1 MQSIIGNKFF
11 RVGLFGVSRSG
22 KNYTI
27 DDFIELARENGVE
40 FTHLSPIDMIRSR
53 LDGRRLRD
61 MSDSEKKVLVD
72 EVRNEIDSV
81 AKNHNVIVDEHYC
94 YPATFGGKKLEN
106 GYYDEKLPHDI
117 LHIPNCKTD
126 YEVVFPR
133 FESRK
138 YDLFAVMS
146 IDPKIIVER
155 SRTSEG
161 AKYNPYVS
169 AEEIEE
175 WQKVELEGLESESDV
190 PVIPIT
196 DPRASGILLWEA
208 VNNNLLRI
216 PGGRL

>member
-1 MQSIIGNKFF
+1 MQSNIGNKFL

-27 DDFIELARENGVE
+27 DDFIELARENGME
-40 FTHLSPIDMIRSR
+40 FTHLSPMDMIRSR
-53 LDGRRLRD
+53 LNGRRLRD
-61 MSDSEKKVLVD
+61 MSNSEKKILVD
-72 EVRNEIDSV
+72 EVRNEIDSA
-81 AKNHNVIVDEHYC
+81 AKGHNVIVDEHYC

-117 LHIPNCKTD
+117 LRIPNCRTD

-138 YDLFAVMS
+138 YDLFAAMY
-146 IDPKIIVER
+146 IDPEIIVER

-175 WQKVELEGLESESDV
+175 WQKVEIEGLESESDV

-196 DPRASGILLWEA
+196 DPRTSGILLWEA
-208 VNNNLLRI
+208 VYKNLLHNSE
-216 PGGRL
+216 GRL

>member
-1 MQSIIGNKFF
+1 MKSTSRNKFL

-27 DDFIELARENGVE
+27 GDFIDLARSNGVE
-40 FTHLSPIDMIRSR
+40 FIHLSPMDMIRNR
-53 LDGRRLRD
+53 LNGRRLRD
-61 MSDSEKKVLVD
+61 MSDFEKKILVNK
-72 EVRNEIDSV
+72 VRSEIDNASEG
-81 AKNHNVIVDEHYC
+81 HNVIVDEHFC
-94 YPATFGGKKLEN
+94 YPSTFGGIKLEN

-117 LHIPNCKTD
+117 LHIPKYRTD

-138 YDLFAVMS
+138 YDLFAVMC

-169 AEEIEE
+169 SEEIEE
-175 WQKVELEGLESESDV
+175 WQKVEIEGLESESNV

-196 DPRASGILLWEA
+196 DPLESGNLLWKA
-208 VNNNLLRI
+208 VNYNLI
-216 PGGRL
+216 QTAGGRL